1 MNILKLIIIIII
13 VLIFAKILL
22 NMFYKERKRYI
33 ELEKTASVA
42 DTTNKTNG
50 GYFF

>member
-1 MNILKLIIIIII
+1 MNLLKLIIIIII
-13 VLIFAKILL
+13 VLIFVKILL

-33 ELEKTASVA
+33 ELEKTTDV
-42 DTTNKTNG
+42 TNKIDG